1 MRRVEVIK
9 KIELSDSN
17 KRILKEAKRMIP
29 LYNSIEK
36 GGLKKSNIDS
46 FQKLHAEEATESFQF
61 AEDELDIGNGMS
73 KEQAIIPKTIRVYRQ
88 KHIAAAITYESLA
101 KAHRNEANQ
110 KTK

>member
-46 FQKLHAEEATESFQF
+46 FQKLHAEEAT
-61 AEDELDIGNGMS
+61 
-73 KEQAIIPKTIRVYRQ
+73 
-88 KHIAAAITYESLA
+88 
-101 KAHRNEANQ
+101 
-110 KTK
+110 